1 MVTAC
6 AKEIRI
12 RATRRNLEENL
23 GTEGKWGRGLGR
35 ATRTVRSSAVPY
47 SWLEV
52 TAVQGNLADIEL
64 PPWS

>member
-23 GTEGKWGRGLGR
+23 GTEGKGSGEGGL
-35 ATRTVRSSAVPY
+35 
-47 SWLEV
+47 
-52 TAVQGNLADIEL
+52 AVQLAL
-64 PPWS
+64 CVARLYLTLGSK